1 MQWYLRR
8 HSPIDFDVEVLVVV
22 AAAQLP
28 EAHGPYG
35 AADTQV
41 LTAALPSDRLDQPG
55 VDKVHPDLA
64 DGSVLDPQEKGA
76 HPVIADDLVRVVG
89 WERGV
94 NKVGGEA

>member
-1 MQWYLRR
+1 MQCYLRR

-22 AAAQLP
+22 VAAQLL
-28 EAHGPYG
+28 EAQGPDG

-41 LTAALPSDRLDQPG
+41 LTAALPSDRLDKPG

-76 HPVIADDLVRVVG
+76 HPVIDGLVGVVG